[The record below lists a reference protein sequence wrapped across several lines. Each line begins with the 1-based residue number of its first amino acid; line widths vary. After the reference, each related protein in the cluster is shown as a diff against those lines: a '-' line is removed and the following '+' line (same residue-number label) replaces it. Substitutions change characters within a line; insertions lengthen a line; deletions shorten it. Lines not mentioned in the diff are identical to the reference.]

1 MTETSTTSAPL
12 TVRSLLFEE
21 AATGADL
28 LAQAI
33 DEEAVAA
40 ALPQLS
46 RAGRA
51 AAGAELTD
59 MAKGLLELDLGS
71 LALAGWRKH
80 HDLLAAAT
88 RTAEHPGSTELVE
101 LATHR
106 ITSTHRPTV
115 DVLVDG
121 ARVAVVRL
129 ELEVVLLVRAL
140 VATVRRGHLIGLRSG
155 SVDVRLSLSVA
166 GRQVAAHRTTLASP
180 LFVRLGD
187 GIPLPVRIRTPAGG
201 SALTTPPD
209 APHDGRKGERT

>member
-1 MTETSTTSAPL
+1 MTDTSTTSAPL

-33 DEEAVAA
+33 EEEAVAA

-71 LALAGWRKH
+71 LALAGWREH

-121 ARVAVVRL
+121 VRVAVVRL
-129 ELEVVLLVRAL
+129 QLEVVLLVRAL

-166 GRQVAAHRTTLASP
+166 GRPVAAHRTTLASS
-180 LFVRLGD
+180 LFMRLGD
-187 GIPLPVRIRTPAGG
+187 GIALPVRIRTPADG

>member
-1 MTETSTTSAPL
+1 MTVTSIPARL
-12 TVRSLLFEE
+12 TVRSLLFDE
-21 AATGADL
+21 AAKGADL
-28 LAQAI
+28 LARAI
-33 DEEAVAA
+33 DEEAVVA
-40 ALPQLS
+40 ALPHLS

-59 MAKGLLELDLGS
+59 VAKGLLELDLGS
-71 LALAGWRKH
+71 LVLAGWRKH

-88 RTAEHPGSTELVE
+88 RTSEHPGSTELVE

-121 ARVAVVRL
+121 VRVAVVRL

-140 VATVRRGHLIGLRSG
+140 VATVRLGHLIGLRSG
-155 SVDVRLSLSVA
+155 SFDVRFSLSVA
-166 GRQVAAHRTTLASP
+166 GRQVAAHRTALASP

-187 GIPLPVRIRTPAGG
+187 GIALPVRIRTPAEA
-201 SALTTPPD
+201 SALTTSAD
-209 APHDGRKGERT
+209 APHDGRKGEGT

>member
-1 MTETSTTSAPL
+1 VTDTSTTSAPL

-28 LAQAI
+28 LTQAI

-121 ARVAVVRL
+121 VRVAVVRL
-129 ELEVVLLVRAL
+129 ELEVELLVL

-166 GRQVAAHRTTLASP
+166 GRQVAAHRTSLASP

-187 GIPLPVRIRTPAGG
+187 GIALPVRIRTPADG

>member
-1 MTETSTTSAPL
+1 
-12 TVRSLLFEE
+12 
-21 AATGADL
+21 
-28 LAQAI
+28 
-33 DEEAVAA
+33 
-40 ALPQLS
+40 
-46 RAGRA
+46 
-51 AAGAELTD
+51 

-88 RTAEHPGSTELVE
+88 RSAEHPGSTELVE
-101 LATHR
+101 LATHQ

-121 ARVAVVRL
+121 VRVAVLRL

-140 VATVRRGHLIGLRSG
+140 VATVRGGHLIGLRSG

-187 GIPLPVRIRTPAGG
+187 GIALPVRIRTPADA

-209 APHDGRKGERT
+209 APHDGRKGEWT